1 MRVRKTEEGSK
12 IDKVTRERQQS
23 ENLALLKEADK
34 MSGVKTET
42 IRQEREKAQTTLKQR
57 GSMRQTWQSSL

>member
-1 MRVRKTEEGSK
+1 
-12 IDKVTRERQQS
+12 
-23 ENLALLKEADK
+23 

-42 IRQEREKAQTTLKQR
+42 IRQEREKAQTTLKRR